1 MKNNLS
7 IVSVNIGK
15 REPIRIG
22 KETAETVINKQ
33 PTHGSVSVEK
43 YGLADDVIADKEH
56 HGGVDQAVYLYSLE
70 DYAWWSTTLQ
80 ADLSPGTFGENLTIT
95 GLDFASLRI
104 GDRFQINDV
113 LLEVTCGRIPCAK
126 LAARMGDPA
135 FVKRFAEAGRPGAY
149 TRVLSTGTVQTNDQ
163 VSFIPTSENH
173 PTVIELFEIWYA
185 KDRDPALLRRGLAA
199 PVAERARSAFEFW
212 LGKKESHL
220 S

>member
-1 MKNNLS
+1 MKYDLR

-15 REPIRIG
+15 RESINIG
-22 KETAETVINKQ
+22 KETTETGINKQ
-33 PTHGSVSVEK
+33 PTHNRVNVEK
-43 YGLADDVIADKEH
+43 HGLVGDTIADTDN

-70 DYAWWSTTLQ
+70 DYAWWSATLQ
-80 ADLSPGTFGENLTIT
+80 ADLSPGTFGENLTIA
-95 GLDFASLRI
+95 GLDFALLRI

-126 LAARMGDPA
+126 LAARMEDPA
-135 FVKRFAEAGRPGAY
+135 FVKRFAEVGRPGAY

-163 VSFIPTSENH
+163 ISFLPASENH
-173 PTVIELFEIWYA
+173 PTVVELFKIWYA

-212 LGKKESHL
+212 LGEGDTTRP
-220 S
+220 